1 MGLVSR
7 RLRPEGSG
15 ADLTLQSTPFNF
27 LGSEYSRLV
36 DPGKAGFTLAAEDEV
51 ELVLWILKV
60 RSHFNQN
67 TVIIFAFFFFFFSM
81 FPKMRALEC

>member
-1 MGLVSR
+1 MGLGSR

-15 ADLTLQSTPFNF
+15 ADLTLQIRPVNF
-27 LGSEYSRLV
+27 LGCEYSRLV
-36 DPGKAGFTLAAEDEV
+36 DPGKAVFTLAAEGEV

-67 TVIIFAFFFFFFSM
+67 TSIIFAFFFPTS
-81 FPKMRALEC
+81 PKMRALEC